1 MLHPALTAQAIL
13 SAARAGRYLAFA
25 DVAEAN
31 GAEWRRVRRQMGAHL
46 KGVCALAMER
56 GGPMISSVVVNR
68 RHVATG
74 AMEPETLAGF
84 LAAARELGFTVEDA
98 ERFLRAQQAAT
109 HAFAASSVGLA
120 LGRAGPLFSG
130 SPENPTMG

>member
-1 MLHPALTAQAIL
+1 MLDPTLTAQAIL

-56 GGPMISSVVVNR
+56 GGPMISAIVVNR
-68 RHVATG
+68 RHVTTG
-74 AMEPETLAGF
+74 AMEPETLGGF
-84 LAAARELGFTVEDA
+84 LAAARELGFTVDDG

-109 HAFAASSVGLA
+109 HAFAASPEGLA
-120 LGRAGPLFSG
+120 LGGAAPLFSG
-130 SPENPTMG
+130 GPGSPTMG